1 MELSKAVL
9 ADYAANV
16 GPECMLLAP
25 LEERSGAAA
34 FALIRIFRSPLAE
47 KSRWTL
53 AAVRFYK
60 PANNDVR
67 QRTEPPC
74 PNRPSTNFA
83 QLPPPVLRQLI
94 RRGDYTGHTSGLGQ
108 RHLQAN
114 LVILQKSW
122 ADEFLRFCALNPW
135 ACPLLDVSEPGSPH
149 FARLGADIDVRSDL
163 PRYRVH
169 RRGQS
174 PSR

>member
-1 MELSKAVL
+1 MPEPTFHEL
-9 ADYAANV
+9 
-16 GPECMLLAP
+16 
-25 LEERSGAAA
+25 
-34 FALIRIFRSPLAE
+34 
-47 KSRWTL
+47 
-53 AAVRFYK
+53 
-60 PANNDVR
+60 
-67 QRTEPPC
+67 
-74 PNRPSTNFA
+74 A

-94 RRGDYTGHTSGLGQ
+94 RRGDYAGHTSGLGQ

-122 ADEFLRFCALNPW
+122 ADEFLRFCALNPR

-169 RRGQS
+169 RRGQE